1 MKGVAGQGTRATPG
15 IRPEVHP
22 IRDFQVP
29 RRAAFPPNFNHG
41 ERWKRGADLN

>member
-15 IRPEVHP
+15 IRPEVYP

-29 RRAAFPPNFNHG
+29 RRAAFPRDFNHG
-41 ERWKRGADLN
+41 EREKRGAVLN